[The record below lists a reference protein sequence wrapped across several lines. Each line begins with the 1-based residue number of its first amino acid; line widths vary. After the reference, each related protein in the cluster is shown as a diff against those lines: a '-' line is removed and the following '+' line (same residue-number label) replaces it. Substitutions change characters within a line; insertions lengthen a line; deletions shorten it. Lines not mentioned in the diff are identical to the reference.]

1 MNVLNTLLCFC
12 VVLVFYYF
20 FFVAI
25 IGTPKREDG
34 DG

>member
-20 FFVAI
+20 FVAI